1 MRLSIPHLALSDV
14 YVSAVRL
21 SDGCGRHSDAVC
33 DVSNQQFS
41 SVCQLLQQQRT
52 VAYHT
57 HCRVH
62 LHAYQTFFSRVEC
75 VNCGLRPIAPD
86 DPVAGCAVNVCVS
99 VTRLRPEKLNGSRS
113 CLGEDSRRPRCT
125 YSLGGEGSVI
135 GGTLLVVLYGYI
147 NLSGRTHS
155 LVGATFDAAV
165 VAILNQLLPILM
177 YTGMVTNA
185 V

>member
-1 MRLSIPHLALSDV
+1 
-14 YVSAVRL
+14 
-21 SDGCGRHSDAVC
+21 
-33 DVSNQQFS
+33 
-41 SVCQLLQQQRT
+41 
-52 VAYHT
+52 
-57 HCRVH
+57 
-62 LHAYQTFFSRVEC
+62 
-75 VNCGLRPIAPD
+75 
-86 DPVAGCAVNVCVS
+86 
-99 VTRLRPEKLNGSRS
+99 
-113 CLGEDSRRPRCT
+113 
-125 YSLGGEGSVI
+125 VI